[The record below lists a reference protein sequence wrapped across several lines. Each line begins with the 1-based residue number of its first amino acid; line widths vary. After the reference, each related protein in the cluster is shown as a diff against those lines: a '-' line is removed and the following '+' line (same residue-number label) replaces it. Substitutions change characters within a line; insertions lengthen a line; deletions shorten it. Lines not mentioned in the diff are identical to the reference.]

1 MEIELDQKGKGEIG
15 VTIKERNPTM
25 PELVVHYL
33 NNMDGVE
40 FAGYEWAHPVASWPR
55 IIIRASGEKK
65 ALSLLNDAIDDIR
78 KDISSL
84 KEAVKKAE

>member
-1 MEIELDQKGKGEIG
+1 MEIELNQKGKGEID
-15 VTIKERNPTM
+15 VTIKDRNPTM
-25 PELVVHYL
+25 PELIVHYL

-40 FAGYEWAHPVASWPR
+40 FAGYAWEHPLAAWPH
-55 IIIRASGEKK
+55 IIIKASGEKK